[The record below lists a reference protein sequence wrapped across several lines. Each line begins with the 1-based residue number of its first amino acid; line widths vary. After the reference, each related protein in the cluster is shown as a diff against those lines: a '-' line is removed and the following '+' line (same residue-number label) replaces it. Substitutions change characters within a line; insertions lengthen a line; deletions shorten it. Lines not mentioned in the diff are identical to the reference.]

1 MPRKFRIGFQLLVA
15 NRWFSVGEIEYES
28 SVSQRTEHLP
38 IFVSVLGAPGA
49 DMQLLDAIIRTLE
62 QADRNTTVSTG
73 SKMGFTAKYVRRNP
87 SS

>member
-1 MPRKFRIGFQLLVA
+1 
-15 NRWFSVGEIEYES
+15 
-28 SVSQRTEHLP
+28 
-38 IFVSVLGAPGA
+38 VSVLGAPGA